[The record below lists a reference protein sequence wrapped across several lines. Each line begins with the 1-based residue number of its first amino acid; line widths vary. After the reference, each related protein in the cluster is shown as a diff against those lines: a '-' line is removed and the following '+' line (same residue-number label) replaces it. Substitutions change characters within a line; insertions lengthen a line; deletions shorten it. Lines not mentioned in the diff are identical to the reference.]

1 MGAKIGVWVV
11 RRKQKDGRKM
21 VKGKLSES
29 GFSGLVD
36 FRDRNG

>member
-21 VKGKLSES
+21 VKGE
-29 GFSGLVD
+29 
-36 FRDRNG
+36 FRLKA